1 MHSDTADM
9 FLPCGPMMKDGTV
22 RDVGLKQ
29 VQAALERAC
38 CLQEYD
44 DALSL
49 CGREAPAEGLWAKD
63 EEEALLLTVLLI
75 VAPDHQWEP
84 ASPALRALRAA
95 AVRDA
100 PAVVREEVTSLR
112 TQLEALARYVLQSK
126 KKTGSCGCER
136 GCERHDVRCCS
147 SNRLA
152 RGPGPLPNAGV
163 DWEVCT
169 TPFATGMDACAA
181 SRTTTTAPRQ
191 RSIAAA
197 PPPPTPPASATCIRS
212 PRLAPRPRC
221 LHIATRTETVIAI
234 TDSY

>member
-1 MHSDTADM
+1 LT
-9 FLPCGPMMKDGTV
+9 
-22 RDVGLKQ
+22 Q

-49 CGREAPAEGLWAKD
+49 CGREAPAEGLWAKE

-112 TQLEALARYVLQSK
+112 TQLEALARYELSQRN
-126 KKTGSCGCER
+126 TGSCRCHREACER
-136 GCERHDVRCCS
+136 DDVS
-147 SNRLA
+147 
-152 RGPGPLPNAGV
+152 
-163 DWEVCT
+163 
-169 TPFATGMDACAA
+169 
-181 SRTTTTAPRQ
+181 
-191 RSIAAA
+191 
-197 PPPPTPPASATCIRS
+197 
-212 PRLAPRPRC
+212 
-221 LHIATRTETVIAI
+221 
-234 TDSY
+234 